1 MNRKLVKRKQKA
13 KQQIL
18 QENQKQKFE
27 SLRDVFCD
35 RKLDRNQKAQKRL
48 KLWQS
53 FSKTLGGKK
62 MPESYRS
69 VKLNYLVKTAPR
81 FRRRIR
87 RLGSSEN

>member
-62 MPESYRS
+62 ENGAQIPQTNPS
-69 VKLNYLVKTAPR
+69 
-81 FRRRIR
+81 FRIK
-87 RLGSSEN
+87 